1 MRRPIGCSTAAGR
14 TTRPP
19 SAAVSIEVCKK
30 GAHRLVRAF
39 AISISSLQPAADA
52 LHIALHALNEQRGVE
67 AVYVQASIISS
78 YTLTIIAVY
87 LSASRK

>member
-1 MRRPIGCSTAAGR
+1 MNTGGAFERPKPVPASAGTGLLLRRMSYTI
-14 TTRPP
+14 
-19 SAAVSIEVCKK
+19 
-30 GAHRLVRAF
+30 
-39 AISISSLQPAADA
+39 SLQPAADV
-52 LHIALHALNEQRGVE
+52 LHIVLHALNEQRGVE

>member
-1 MRRPIGCSTAAGR
+1 MNAGGACGVFERPKPVPAGAGTGLLLRRM
-14 TTRPP
+14 
-19 SAAVSIEVCKK
+19 
-30 GAHRLVRAF
+30 LY
-39 AISISSLQPAADA
+39 AISLQPAADI
-52 LHIALHALNEQRGVE
+52 LHIALHALNEQSGVE